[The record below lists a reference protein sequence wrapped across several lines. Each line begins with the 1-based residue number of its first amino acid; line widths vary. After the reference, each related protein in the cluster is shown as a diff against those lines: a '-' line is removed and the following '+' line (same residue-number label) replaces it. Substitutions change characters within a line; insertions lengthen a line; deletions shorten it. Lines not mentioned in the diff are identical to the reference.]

1 VEKFQ
6 IQERTVH
13 QFPNVIGVSVRRVQL
28 RFCAAVREL
37 ISRQIRL
44 GFSYSA
50 RPQLHS
56 GLFSGIFKKFDK
68 AAGVIQAKV
77 CARSRMQLLRQTFWP

>member
-13 QFPNVIGVSVRRVQL
+13 QFPNVIGVSVRRAQL
-28 RFCAAVREL
+28 RGAAMREL
-37 ISRQIRL
+37 ISLQIRL

-77 CARSRMQLLRQTFWP
+77 CARMQLRRQTFWP